1 MKIPNRLS
9 GRLPCN
15 RSWKSC
21 LAADKRWRR
30 FSPAVRC
37 RGPERRSCDLSSYF
51 ADITLANRP
60 AICTPGVGYWA
71 TDQGNWNQSGNGG
84 QGQLFVCVHQ
94 TPGPFIT
101 PRTPIRIP
109 SQRLRPQARV
119 PWQLSSPLGAW
130 SLFQS
135 SDNSKRRSFDICFVA
150 ADTKLNA
157 TLLLGNHL
165 VYNLNEVKTLVGEFS
180 RE

>member
-1 MKIPNRLS
+1 MKTRLRQRSSVIVPNSQRIIANRDYYSESFNQAIQASQTTPFAGTS
-9 GRLPCN
+9 GT
-15 RSWKSC
+15 
-21 LAADKRWRR
+21 
-30 FSPAVRC
+30 
-37 RGPERRSCDLSSYF
+37 GHG
-51 ADITLANRP
+51 TLANRP